1 VSERGWAWVEH
12 LRRGGTT
19 PWASFDGG
27 PSAAEDGYLP
37 GAQQLELLRRLNL
50 AGSPSP
56 DLVERVVRASAPG
69 RGRPDL
75 ELVGA
80 GPERRFGPRPV
91 DPATLPDA
99 ELLRVATGLLATS
112 VVRTAPAP
120 VEPRRPRRWRTRYEL
135 VGDPWVATPLTAAL
149 TADGRPPGGVGRAV
163 LVLGADLPTM
173 LARVWAD
180 RALRGSVPPWPEFVA
195 RVHARDRLPRRVDL
209 VEVAARQRTVAG
221 TGRVSVVLDP
231 AALPGLLGARSL
243 PPGGVPPD
251 LSEAAGEL
259 TRQVATAVSLHVTPP
274 EQTDLLERVLL
285 PRLAALAPAGPP
297 APRPV
302 VPPEH
307 RDWVEDAAARLHRD
321 LVRSGYPVVG
331 DPGGVLP
338 GPWEAHGAPQSVLD
352 LAVRLLLERPSEVT
366 A

>member
-1 VSERGWAWVEH
+1 MSERGWAWVEH

-19 PWASFDGG
+19 PWSSFDGG
-27 PSAAEDGYLP
+27 PVAAEDGYLP

-56 DLVERVVRASAPG
+56 ELVERVVRASAPG

-91 DPATLPDA
+91 DPATLSDA
-99 ELLRVATGLLATS
+99 ELLRVATGLVAVS
-112 VVRTAPAP
+112 VVRAAPQP
-120 VEPRRPRRWRTRYEL
+120 VEPRRPRRWRVRYEL
-135 VGDPWVATPLTAAL
+135 VGDPYVATPLTAAL
-149 TADGRPPGGVGRAV
+149 TADGRPPGGQGRAV

-180 RALRGSVPPWPEFVA
+180 RAVRGSVPPWPEFVA

-209 VEVAARQRTVAG
+209 VEVAARQRALPG
-221 TGRVSVVLDP
+221 TGRVTVVLDP
-231 AALPGLLGARSL
+231 TALPGLLGVRAL
-243 PPGGVPPD
+243 PPGAVPPD

-274 EQTDLLERVLL
+274 VQADLLGRVLL
-285 PRLAALAPAGPP
+285 PRLAALDAAGGD
-297 APRPV
+297 PRPG

-321 LVRSGYPVVG
+321 LVRAGYPVVG

-338 GPWEAHGAPQSVLD
+338 GPGEATGSTGSVLD
-352 LAVRLLLERPSEVT
+352 LAIRLLLEGV

>member
-1 VSERGWAWVEH
+1 MSERGRAWVEH

-19 PWASFDGG
+19 PWSSFDGG
-27 PSAAEDGYLP
+27 PSGLDDPQEGHLP

-91 DPATLPDA
+91 DPAALPDA
-99 ELLRVATGLLATS
+99 ELLRVATGLIALS
-112 VVRTAPAP
+112 VVRSAPPP

-135 VGDPWVATPLTAAL
+135 VGDPYVATPLTAAL
-149 TADGRPPGGVGRAV
+149 AADGRPPGGPGRAV

-180 RALRGSVPPWPEFVA
+180 RTLRGSVPPWPEFVA
-195 RVHARDRLPRRVDL
+195 RVHARDQLPRRVDL
-209 VEVAARQRTVAG
+209 AAVAARQRSLPG
-221 TGRVSVVLDP
+221 TGRVSVVLEP
-231 AALPGLLGARSL
+231 HALPGLLGVRTL
-243 PPGGVPPD
+243 PTVPPD
-251 LSEAAGEL
+251 LTEPAGEL
-259 TRQVATAVSLHVTPP
+259 ARRVATAVSLHVTPP
-274 EQTDLLERVLL
+274 QQADLLERVLL
-285 PRLAALAPAGPP
+285 PRLVASDAG
-297 APRPV
+297 PRPV

-321 LVRSGYPVVG
+321 LTRAGYPVVG

-338 GPWEAHGAPQSVLD
+338 GPWESADASPTVLD
-352 LAVRLLLERPSEVT
+352 LAVRLLLDGPWEGVS
-366 A
+366 